1 MQLDESKKKTSIN
14 MKVARN
20 LTLLFMLGIGL
31 LTNFMMFEVQTV
43 QSWVVLFG
51 IILGGLGGFCMGY
64 VTKGIANGE
73 DVA

>member
-1 MQLDESKKKTSIN
+1 

-31 LTNFMMFEVQTV
+31 LTNFLMFEVQTV
-43 QSWVVLFG
+43 QSWVALFG
-51 IILGGLGGFCMGY
+51 IILGGLCGFCMGY

-73 DVA
+73 DT